1 MITRVAVGIHGP
13 DMDRVVETYK
23 LMSERYFTRASPT
36 LFNAGTPH
44 PQLGSC
50 FLVCMKDDLI
60 EGIYDTLK
68 HCAMIRKTAG
78 GIGLNIHCIRA
89 TG

>member
-1 MITRVAVGIHGP
+1 
-13 DMDRVVETYK
+13 
-23 LMSERYFTRASPT
+23 MSQRYFAHASPT
-36 LFNAGTPH
+36 LFNAGTPN
-44 PQLGSC
+44 PQLSSC
-50 FLVCMKDDLI
+50 FLVTMKEDWI

-68 HCAMIRKTAG
+68 TSAMISNTAG